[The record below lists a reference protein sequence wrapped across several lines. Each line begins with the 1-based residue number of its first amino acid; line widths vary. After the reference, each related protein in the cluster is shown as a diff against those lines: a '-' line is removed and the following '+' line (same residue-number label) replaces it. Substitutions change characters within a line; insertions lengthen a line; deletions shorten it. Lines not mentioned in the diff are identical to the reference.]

1 MDDIVLGRIPA
12 IRPVFQLQVV
22 TLDEL
27 VISADVSELWTVL
40 LLDSSHLIKLSVSSG
55 HTRLEKILET
65 ATIVLLL
72 LLYLL
77 NRILVWSDTSL
88 MLVMKASCS
97 GGLSEASCLLIFL
110 FLLSL
115 RLLQYEL
122 CIILLNAFELISETR
137 DDQD

>member
-65 ATIVLLL
+65 ANIVLLL

-77 NRILVWSDTSL
+77 IRILVRSNTSL

>member
-12 IRPVFQLQVV
+12 ICPVFQLQVV
-22 TLDEL
+22 KLDEL
-27 VISADVSELWTVL
+27 VISAHVTELWTVL

-65 ATIVLLL
+65 AIIVLLL

-77 NRILVWSDTSL
+77 NRILVRSNTSL

-97 GGLSEASCLLIFL
+97 RGLCEASCLLIFL

-122 CIILLNAFELISETR
+122 FIILLNAFELISETR